1 MSVNSHINGHE
12 IIFRNGKWMYAD
24 TEEVVSEDI
33 PDSWLDRCSNNGY
46 ERYTDENG
54 NRRYEDN
61 NELVSDNPFRPC
73 ARCGHYPNENGDDF
87 CIQRLGAVMNA
98 CCGHGNREGYIQFD
112 NGITIRGYFRVEKDS
127 DLKGGQNVETRV
139 DKK

>member
-1 MSVNSHINGHE
+1 MSVTSHINGHE
-12 IIFRNGKWMYAD
+12 IIFHNGKWMYAD

-61 NELVSDNPFRPC
+61 NELVSDIPFRPC
-73 ARCGHYPNENGDDF
+73 ARCGHYPNEDGDDF
-87 CIQRLGAVMNA
+87 CIQRLGTVINA
-98 CCGHGNREGYIQFD
+98 CCGHGNRKSNDKFLFK
-112 NGITIRGYFRVEKDS
+112 RSLKD
-127 DLKGGQNVETRV
+127 
-139 DKK
+139 